1 MATAVEQRSATDELL
16 SYMDTPDP
24 FRNAP
29 DNLAELQLEAVR
41 ERFADM
47 VKRVPVLAR
56 RAKEVGVTRIDTL
69 DDLVPLLFAHTNYK
83 SYPEAFI
90 DNGQWKHM
98 NMWLQTMSSV
108 STANIDVEGC
118 TDVDDWID
126 RAKAAGHFVFS
137 SSGTSGKNSF
147 LNEGAEERERAKN
160 AYLHG
165 FNIATPNHK
174 PARDRHVFSVM
185 APKGVHKLTHA
196 CNYLYESWAKPD
208 GGLHRLIEAPML
220 AMDTMRPHQLRRL
233 LGAGKIGPSEVEAHE
248 KELAEKSK
256 ANALRFDNW
265 IEEIVTHRHEPIY
278 IACMW
283 AQAWMIVERLRERGI
298 KDGDFHPDT
307 ILSLGG
313 GTKGAKIPADYREQ
327 IMAFFGVDESR
338 LSNSYG
344 MVEISGFN
352 ALIQPHGVYASPPWL
367 VPLVLDKSG
376 ERLLNPKDGKGTVEG
391 RMAFFDLNAEYRWG
405 GIISGD
411 KVRVEFGSGLD
422 GVKTPIITSIARYA
436 DLEEGEGKLTC
447 AGTIDGYVRG
457 SVAA

>member
-1 MATAVEQRSATDELL
+1 MTNATETLL
-16 SYMDTPDP
+16 AYMDDPDP
-24 FRNAP
+24 FRGAP

-41 ERFADM
+41 ERFAEQ

-56 RAKEVGVTRIDTL
+56 RAKELGVTEINTL

-98 NMWLQTMSSV
+98 SMWLQTMSSV
-108 STANIDVEGC
+108 STANIDIDGC

-147 LNEGAEERERAKN
+147 LNEGHEERERAKN

-165 FNIATPNHK
+165 FNIATPGYQ
-174 PARDRHVFSVM
+174 PAQDRHVFSVM
-185 APKGVHKLTHA
+185 APKGVHKLTHS
-196 CNYLYESWAKPD
+196 CNYLYDAWAKPD
-208 GGLHRLIEAPML
+208 GGLHRLIEDPML

-233 LGAGKIGPSEVEAHE
+233 LAAGKIGPAEMEAFETEMAAKSE
-248 KELAEKSK
+248 K
-256 ANALRFDNW
+256 NAARFDNW
-265 IEEIVTHRHEPIY
+265 INEIVEHRHEPIY
-278 IACMW
+278 VACMW
-283 AQAWMIVERLRERGI
+283 AQAWMIVERLRAMGI
-298 KDGDFHPDT
+298 KDGEFHPDT

-313 GTKGAKIPADYREQ
+313 GTKGAKIPDDYRDQ
-327 IMAFFGVDESR
+327 IMKFFGVDESR

-352 ALIQPHGVYASPPWL
+352 ALIQPHGVYATPPWL
-367 VPLVLDKSG
+367 VPLVLDKPG
-376 ERLLNPKDGKGTVEG
+376 EKLLNPADGKGLVEG

-411 KVRVEFGSGLD
+411 KVTVDFGSDLD
-422 GVKTPIITSIARYA
+422 GIKTPIVRSIARYA

>member
-1 MATAVEQRSATDELL
+1 MTTTQTLL
-16 SYMDTPDP
+16 ACMDMPDP

-29 DNLAELQLEAVR
+29 DNLAERQLEAVR
-41 ERFADM
+41 ERFAQQ
-47 VKRVPVLAR
+47 VERVPVLAR
-56 RAKEVGVTRIDTL
+56 RAKEMGVTEIRSL

-98 NMWLQTMSSV
+98 SRWLQTMSSV
-108 STANIDVEGC
+108 GTSNIDVEGC
-118 TDVDDWID
+118 NDVDDWID
-126 RAKAAGHFVFS
+126 RAKAAGHWVFS

-147 LNEGAEERERAKN
+147 LNEGHDERERAKN

-165 FNIATPNHK
+165 FNIATPDYK
-174 PARDRHVFSVM
+174 PAQDRHVFSVM
-185 APKGVHKLTHA
+185 APKGVHKLTYS
-196 CNYLYESWAKPD
+196 CNYLYDSWAKPD
-208 GGLHRLIEAPML
+208 GGLHRLIEDPML
-220 AMDTMRPHQLRRL
+220 AMDSMRPHQLRRL
-233 LGAGKIGPSEVEAHE
+233 LASGKIGP
-248 KELAEKSK
+248 AEMETYEREMAAKS
-256 ANALRFDNW
+256 AVNAQRFDNW
-265 IEEIVTHRHEPIY
+265 VDEIISLRHEPLY

-283 AQAWMIVERLRERGI
+283 AQAWMIVERLRDRGI
-298 KDGDFHPDT
+298 QDGAFHPDT

-313 GTKGAKIPADYREQ
+313 GIKGAKVPPDYREQ
-327 IMAFFGVDESR
+327 IMRFFGVDEGR

-352 ALIQPHGVYASPPWL
+352 ALIQPHGVYATPPWL
-367 VPLVLDKSG
+367 VPLVLDKPG
-376 ERLLNPKDGKGTVEG
+376 EKLLNPADGRGLVEG

-411 KVRVEFGSGLD
+411 KVKVEFGSGLD
-422 GVKTPIITSIARYA
+422 GVKTPIVRSIARYA

-457 SVAA
+457 NVAA

>member
-1 MATAVEQRSATDELL
+1 MTTATETLL
-16 SYMDTPDP
+16 VYMDNPDP
-24 FRNAP
+24 FRGAP
-29 DNLAELQLEAVR
+29 DKLAELQLEAVR
-41 ERFADM
+41 ERFAQQ

-56 RAKEVGVTRIDTL
+56 RAKELGVTEIKTL

-83 SYPEAFI
+83 SYPEAFV

-98 NMWLQTMSSV
+98 SMWLQTLSSV

-118 TDVDDWID
+118 KDVDDWID
-126 RAKAAGHFVFS
+126 RAKDAGHFVFS

-165 FNIATPNHK
+165 FNIATPDHK
-174 PARDRHVFSVM
+174 PVQDRHVFSVM
-185 APKGVHKLTHA
+185 APKGVHKLTHS
-196 CNYLYESWAKPD
+196 CNFLYDAWAKPD
-208 GGLHRLIEAPML
+208 GGLHRLIEAPMK

-233 LGAGKIGPSEVEAHE
+233 LASGKIGPAEMEAFE
-248 KELAEKSK
+248 KEMETKAEE
-256 ANALRFDNW
+256 NGVRFDNW
-265 IEEIVTHRHEPIY
+265 IKEIVELRHEPLY

-283 AQAWMIVERLRERGI
+283 AQAWMIVERLRAMDI

-307 ILSLGG
+307 ILSVGG
-313 GTKGAKIPADYREQ
+313 GTKGAKIPVDYREQ
-327 IMAFFGVDESR
+327 IKSFFGVDESR

-352 ALIQPHGVYASPPWL
+352 ALIQPHGVYATPPWL

-376 ERLLNPKDGKGTVEG
+376 DKLLNPADGKGLVEG

-411 KVRVEFGSGLD
+411 KVTVEFGSGLD
-422 GVKTPIITSIARYA
+422 GVKTPIVRSIARYA